1 MFNII
6 KHRNPKAALM
16 IFFIAV
22 GVIISCQNN
31 GTPKINQTP
40 TSGETKIMADES
52 YIPMVDSQIRV
63 FTSLYKLVHITPV
76 YKAEKQLIADFLND
90 SVDVV
95 VTSWTPSESLKEAL
109 LKTQVVIR
117 TVQVAHDALALV
129 MNRNNM
135 DSLLTYDMVRDI
147 FTGKITSWKQIN
159 PESKHGNINMVFDND
174 SSANIRYFK
183 EKFNLSGQLPPNF
196 FALNS
201 NPEVINYVSK
211 SPDALGI
218 VSVNWISDREDSLS
232 RKFSGMVKVAAISQ
246 EFLDRNSF
254 YFPVQ
259 GSIYDNTYPF
269 VRTVNMLSRESST
282 GPGSGFIA
290 WVAGEQGQRII
301 LKAGLV
307 PATMPIRMVQ
317 TRKQ

>member
-1 MFNII
+1 L
-6 KHRNPKAALM
+6 AAFM
-16 IFFIAV
+16 MFFIAV
-22 GVIISCQNN
+22 GFMIACQNK
-31 GTPKINQTP
+31 GTPKLPQTP
-40 TSGETKIMADES
+40 TSGETKIIADES
-52 YIPMVDSQIRV
+52 YIPMVDSQVKV

-76 YKAEKQLIADFLND
+76 YRSEKRLIADFLND

-95 VTSWTPSESLKEAL
+95 VTSWAPSEDLKEAL

-129 MNRNNM
+129 MNRSNM

-147 FTGKITSWKQIN
+147 FAGKITGWKQIN
-159 PESKHGNINMVFDND
+159 PDSKLGNINVVFDND

-183 EKFNLSGQLPPNF
+183 ERFKLANQLPANF

-201 NPEVINYVSK
+201 NPEVISYVSK

-218 VSVNWISDREDSLS
+218 VSVNWISDREDSQAG
-232 RKFSGMVKVAAISQ
+232 KFSGMVKVAAISQ
-246 EFLDRNSF
+246 EFLDQNSF
-254 YFPVQ
+254 YMPVQ
-259 GSIYDNTYPF
+259 GSIYDKTYPF
-269 VRTVNMLSRESST
+269 VRTVNMLSRESSI